1 MYVSA
6 VSSFFNPYDVARVVG
21 VRARP
26 EQTETRDKQT
36 LQQPQPERV
45 IQGEVLSRERLQN
58 SKLSSTNDALSNR
71 QFNGNQQQTGFGFNS
86 NQAINTYLSN
96 QTRGEQIDRNSS
108 DGSDQLIDVYV

>member
-6 VSSFFNPYDVARVVG
+6 VSSYFNPYDVAQVVG

-26 EQTETRDKQT
+26 EQAETREKQT

-58 SKLSSTNDALSNR
+58 NKLSSTNDALSNR
-71 QFNGNQQQTGFGFNS
+71 QFNSNQQQTGFGFNS

-96 QTRGEQIDRNSS
+96 QTRGEQIDRESS
-108 DGSDQLIDVYV
+108 AGSDQLIDVYV